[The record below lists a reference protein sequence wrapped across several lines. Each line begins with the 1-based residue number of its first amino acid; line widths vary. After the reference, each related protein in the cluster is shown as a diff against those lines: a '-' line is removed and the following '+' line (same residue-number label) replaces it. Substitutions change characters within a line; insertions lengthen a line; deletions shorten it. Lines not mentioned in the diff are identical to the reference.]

1 MSRAGLM
8 NRGGGGGG
16 GPGAASTGAAARA
29 AAGPSSFFY
38 IAVGPGGGKKFGLR
52 QARSPGALA
61 ENLRKDRLLLLKW
74 YRMPGWAAPA
84 STLTLTD
91 QATLNEQLS
100 QLLSRG
106 VPLVESL
113 EVVSATVRSGGK
125 TRIDRIREMVA
136 GGTSFADA
144 CRAVGGFD
152 DVTIAVYRAA
162 ERTGDL
168 SGAAKRLSESAR
180 RQMTV
185 RGKAVTLMIYPMIVL
200 SMSLMVS
207 IFMLM
212 FVVPRIGEALL
223 ASKVKMPFISKIV
236 IGTGVWLRDNATAVG
251 IGAAGV
257 LVLALLLH
265 KIIIAAMAVFMRRL
279 PGLRGLVLAQESTR
293 FFSVMAAMTRSG
305 VPLAEALGVS
315 NQAVTHPKLRGQ
327 LERLRERLVAGGLL
341 RTLIEDVGSLPI
353 ATRRLLVAAD
363 RSGDMESAFTTLAA
377 DMAEEV
383 DRTSTR
389 LLAALEPMLIVFM
402 FAIIGSLVIA
412 ILLPI
417 LSASKGIGH

>member
-1 MSRAGLM
+1 MSTSRTPGQGGLA
-8 NRGGGGGG
+8 
-16 GPGAASTGAAARA
+16 PGAAVR
-29 AAGPSSFFY
+29 AGPSSFFY
-38 IAVGPGGGKKFGLR
+38 VAVGPGGGKKFGLR

-61 ENLRKDRLLLLKW
+61 EMLRKDRLLLLKF

-84 STLTLTD
+84 YTLTLTD

-100 QLLSRG
+100 QLISRG
-106 VPLVESL
+106 VPLVEAL
-113 EVVSATVRSGGK
+113 EVVAATVRPGGR

-152 DVTIAVYRAA
+152 EVTIAVYRAA

-180 RQMTV
+180 RQLTV
-185 RGKAVTLMIYPMIVL
+185 RGKALTLMIYPLIVL
-200 SMSLMVS
+200 SLSVLVS

-212 FVVPRIGEALL
+212 FVVPRIGEALM
-223 ASKVKMPFISKIV
+223 ASKVKMPMISRLV
-236 IGTGVWLRDNATAVG
+236 IGSGVWLRDNATLMG
-251 IGAAGV
+251 IVAAGV
-257 LVLALLLH
+257 LVVALLLH
-265 KIIIAAMAVFMRRL
+265 KIVIAAVTVLMRRL
-279 PGLRGLVLAQESTR
+279 PGLRSLVLAQESTR

-305 VPLAEALGVS
+305 VPLAEALSVS
-315 NQAVTHPKLRGQ
+315 NQAVTHPKLRAQ
-327 LERLRERLVAGGLL
+327 LDRLRERLVAGGLL
-341 RTLIEDVGSLPI
+341 RTLVEDVGSLPL

-363 RSGDMESAFTTLAA
+363 RAGDMESAFTTLAA

-383 DRTSTR
+383 DRTSSR
-389 LLAALEPMLIVFM
+389 LLAALEPALIVLM
-402 FAIIGSLVIA
+402 FAIIGSLVIS

-417 LSASKGIGH
+417 LSASKGIGA